1 MNPAAS
7 SVRAGSP
14 SGSRPAG
21 APGPPRSARG
31 ASRRDLRA
39 RYRRAARLA
48 FLLPA
53 ALYVLFAFVVPV
65 IYNLILSFEV
75 TTPATIASLFAP
87 WAGLSNYKVT
97 LLNSIT
103 QSALIR
109 TLTFTVLSL
118 LFQFLIGFGLALLFN
133 LRFPLNKLARSLVIV
148 PWLLPF
154 LVTGFIFR
162 FLFQLEAGAVNQ
174 VLVDLHL
181 INQPIGYL
189 LSPGWAYVTVLIT
202 NIWLGVPFFTVL
214 LFSALQDVPPELK
227 EAAMIDGAGP
237 WQTLVR
243 VTLPVIRPVI
253 EVTFVLGFVFTVKVF
268 DIVIS
273 LTQGGPANSTQL
285 IATWAYNLSFQQFD
299 YGAGA
304 ALNTV
309 LLIIALLVAP
319 IYIRLNRDSLRQG

>member
-1 MNPAAS
+1 LNPAAP
-7 SVRAGSP
+7 SVRTEP
-14 SGSRPAG
+14 RPRRPAG
-21 APGPPRSARG
+21 PAGRAGG
-31 ASRRDLRA
+31 ASRSDLRA
-39 RYRRAARLA
+39 RYRRAARLV
-48 FLLPA
+48 FLIPA
-53 ALYVLFAFVVPV
+53 GLYVLFAFVVPV

-174 VLVDLHL
+174 VLLDVHL
-181 INQPIGYL
+181 IHAPIGYL

>member
-1 MNPAAS
+1 LNPAAP
-7 SVRAGSP
+7 SVRAEP
-14 SGSRPAG
+14 RPRRPAG
-21 APGPPRSARG
+21 PAGRAGG
-31 ASRRDLRA
+31 ASRSDLRA
-39 RYRRAARLA
+39 RYRRAARLV
-48 FLLPA
+48 FLIPA
-53 ALYVLFAFVVPV
+53 GLYVLFAFVVPV

-174 VLVDLHL
+174 VLLDVHL
-181 INQPIGYL
+181 IHAPIGYL

>member
-1 MNPAAS
+1 MNPAAP
-7 SVRAGSP
+7 SVRAEP
-14 SGSRPAG
+14 RPRRPAG
-21 APGPPRSARG
+21 PAGRAGG
-31 ASRRDLRA
+31 ASRSDLRA
-39 RYRRAARLA
+39 RYRRAARLV
-48 FLLPA
+48 FLIPA
-53 ALYVLFAFVVPV
+53 GLYVLFAFVVPV

-87 WAGLSNYKVT
+87 WAGISNYKVT

-181 INQPIGYL
+181 IHQPIGYL

>member
-1 MNPAAS
+1 LNPAAP
-7 SVRAGSP
+7 SVRTEP
-14 SGSRPAG
+14 RPRRPAG
-21 APGPPRSARG
+21 PAGRAGGAARN
-31 ASRRDLRA
+31 DLRV
-39 RYRRAARLA
+39 RYRRAARLV
-48 FLLPA
+48 FLIPA
-53 ALYVLFAFVVPV
+53 GLYVLFAFVVPV

-87 WAGLSNYKVT
+87 WAGISNYKLT
-97 LLNSIT
+97 LLQSIT

-174 VLVDLHL
+174 VLLDVHL
-181 INQPIGYL
+181 IHAPIGYL

>member
-1 MNPAAS
+1 VRAAS
-7 SVRAGSP
+7 
-14 SGSRPAG
+14 
-21 APGPPRSARG
+21 RS
-31 ASRRDLRA
+31 DLRA
-39 RYRRAARLA
+39 RYRRAARLV
-48 FLLPA
+48 FLIPA
-53 ALYVLFAFVVPV
+53 GLYVLFAFVVPV

-87 WAGLSNYKVT
+87 WAGISNYKLT
-97 LLNSIT
+97 LLQSIT

-174 VLVDLHL
+174 VLLDVHL
-181 INQPIGYL
+181 IHAPIGYL

>member
-1 MNPAAS
+1 VSTEP
-7 SVRAGSP
+7 
-14 SGSRPAG
+14 RPRP
-21 APGPPRSARG
+21 PGPPGRARA
-31 ASRRDLRA
+31 ASKRDLRA

-48 FLLPA
+48 FLIPA
-53 ALYVLFAFVVPV
+53 GLYVLFAFVVPV

-87 WAGLSNYKVT
+87 WAGISNYKLT
-97 LLNSIT
+97 LLQSIT

-174 VLVDLHL
+174 ILQDVGL
-181 INQPIGYL
+181 IHAPIGYL

-319 IYIRLNRDSLRQG
+319 LYIRLNRDSLRQG

>member
-1 MNPAAS
+1 LNPAAP
-7 SVRAGSP
+7 SVRAEPRPRRSAG
-14 SGSRPAG
+14 PAG
-21 APGPPRSARG
+21 RAGGPSRS
-31 ASRRDLRA
+31 DLRA
-39 RYRRAARLA
+39 RYRRAARLV
-48 FLLPA
+48 FLIPA
-53 ALYVLFAFVVPV
+53 GLYVLFAFVVPV

-237 WQTLVR
+237 WQTLIR